1 MKLSVF
7 GLTLSGAALALSSAL
22 VTQPVLAKV
31 SADEAAKLGTSLT
44 CLGAEKAASKDGQI
58 PAFGGQWNGVPPG
71 VDYKGP
77 GSPFPNPYAHEK
89 PIVVITAQNMDQY
102 ADRLSDG
109 MKSLLK
115 KYPDTM
121 KVPVYTSH
129 RDFGY
134 PDWFCENAKKNA
146 LNSELVNNG
155 EGINAT
161 TGTVPFPIPKS
172 GLEAYWNMNNPWGPW
187 TMNKTVDQAVVYPNG
202 NVVWGR
208 TKMMC
213 LSPRTDPK
221 NRASTVGGVNSYC
234 YVETQLPERDNGT
247 AIISTDYFNYETQ
260 PRDAYQYSPGTRRV
274 RQLPSF
280 GFDMPQGP
288 GGFRTVDDDQLFNG
302 SPERY
307 DWKIVGKKEMYV
319 PYNNYII
326 NSPSTKYDDLLKT
339 KGVPNPDYMRYELHR
354 VWVLDVTLKKGY
366 RHQYARRVI
375 YLDEDTWA
383 PLMADEYDN
392 HHQLWRVAMVPWI
405 NTFKNGKIMP
415 AAQLYHD
422 LQSGAYLVDAIYAQQ
437 RKAPVVDQ
445 GDMSPSDFTP
455 DALRRKGQ

>member
-1 MKLSVF
+1 MKVVSLKPALLGSV
-7 GLTLSGAALALSSAL
+7 LALSYAL
-22 VTQPVLAKV
+22 YVQPASAKV
-31 SADEAAKLGTSLT
+31 SDEEAAKLGTTLT
-44 CLGAEKAASKDGQI
+44 CLGAEKAGSKDGQI
-58 PAFGGQWNGVPPG
+58 PPFGGQWKGVPPG

-77 GSPFPNPYAHEK
+77 GSPFPNPYADEK
-89 PIVVITAQNMDQY
+89 PTIVVTAQNMDQY
-102 ADRLSDG
+102 ADHLSEG
-109 MKSLLK
+109 LKALLK
-115 KYPDTM
+115 KYPDSM
-121 KVPVYTSH
+121 KVPVYKSH

-134 PDWFCENAKKNA
+134 PDWFCENAKQNA
-146 LNSELVNNG
+146 LNSELANNG

-172 GLEAYWNMNNPWGPW
+172 GLELYWNMNNPWGPW
-187 TMNKTVDQAVVYPNG
+187 TMNKTVDQAVVYSNG

-208 TKMMC
+208 TQMSC
-213 LSPRTDPK
+213 LSPRTEPK
-221 NRASTVGGVNSYC
+221 KRVSTVGGINSLC
-234 YVETQLPERDNGT
+234 YVETQLPERDRGT
-247 AIISTDYFNYETQ
+247 AIIATDYFNYETQ
-260 PRDAYQYSPGTRRV
+260 PRDAYQYNPGTRRV

-307 DWKIVGKKEMYV
+307 DWKIVGKRELYV

-326 NSPSTKYDDLLKT
+326 NAPTTKYDDLLKT

-354 VWVLDVTLKKGY
+354 VWVLEAKLKQGY
-366 RHQYARRVI
+366 RHQYAKRII
-375 YLDEDTWA
+375 YIDEDTWA

-392 HHQLWRVAMVPWI
+392 HQELWRVAMVDWI
-405 NTFKNGKIMP
+405 NTFHDGKIMP

-422 LQSGAYLVDAIYAQQ
+422 LQSGAYLVDAVFGQQ

-445 GDMSPSDFTP
+445 GDMTAADFTP